1 MLNNKSGFHIDL
13 IDFSKRRKKN
23 PCKGCCYHVPMLDIC
38 DLPGF
43 QKATGGYCVHFDRN
57 HRQMQDKYVYVLQ
70 LIKMVRD
77 SRRRGWKWKTKK

>member
-1 MLNNKSGFHIDL
+1 
-13 IDFSKRRKKN
+13 
-23 PCKGCCYHVPMLDIC
+23 MLDVC